1 MNSVACNVRKRSQ
14 QNMDRR
20 NEPPRGDLKVSE
32 VARTL
37 GVSDKHVRDF
47 IERGK
52 LSAYKYGPRGTRVR
66 PEDLDAFREAHR
78 IRPRDEGEAA
88 SQRAG

>member
-1 MNSVACNVRKRSQ
+1 MNSVTHNVRKRSQ
-14 QNMDRR
+14 QKMDQR

-32 VARTL
+32 VAHTL
-37 GVSDKHVRDF
+37 GVSDKQVRGL
-47 IERGK
+47 IERGE
-52 LSAYKYGPRGTRVR
+52 LPAYRYGPRGTRVR

-78 IRPRDEGEAA
+78 IRPQDEREEA